1 MPSTDDRRAALLLLV
16 LAGVG
21 AVVRLVVGG
30 GGAPGGVGFRPAND
44 ARPSQ
49 DSVVAVAER
58 IARPL
63 AAGEVVDVDRAP
75 VVELTR
81 LPRIGAGLAARIVHD
96 RDVNGPFGSL
106 EALGRVP
113 GVGPSVL
120 AAIRSHAAFS
130 GVPRAVRKP
139 VGGPTTRV
147 AVNRATVDEL
157 TALPGIGPHLAAAIV
172 ADRARRGPYRT
183 AKDLLRVRGIGP
195 VLIERLKSR
204 ILVP

>member
-21 AVVRLVVGG
+21 AIVRLVVGW
-30 GGAPGGVGFRPAND
+30 GGAPGGVGFRPADD
-44 ARPSQ
+44 ARPTR
-49 DSVVAVAER
+49 DSVVAVAAR

-75 VVELTR
+75 VIELTR

-113 GVGPSVL
+113 GVGQSVQ
-120 AAIRSHAAFS
+120 AAIRPHAAFS
-130 GVPRAVRKP
+130 GTPRTVRRS
-139 VGGPTTRV
+139 VSGPTPV

-172 ADRARRGPYRT
+172 ADRARHGPYRT
-183 AKDLLRVRGIGP
+183 VEDLLRVRGIGP